1 MIFTFLKK
9 NKLYEKNKLK
19 YENKNVNDKIILLIS
34 DVNKLSKLFTD
45 KNPPDEI
52 IVKEKLNAS
61 KVLKLINLSN
71 KKTISVSNAY
81 KIIIFK
87 DCFEISDELKDM

>member
-1 MIFTFLKK
+1 MSVT
-9 NKLYEKNKLK
+9 
-19 YENKNVNDKIILLIS
+19 
-34 DVNKLSKLFTD
+34 NKLSKLFID
-45 KNPPDEI
+45 RKPPDEI

-71 KKTISVSNAY
+71 KKTIIVSNAY

-87 DCFEISDELKDM
+87 DCFKISDELKDM